1 LQGGD
6 ESVVIQ
12 ASPVNV
18 LPQTFF
24 RDAADGRGFG
34 AARCTFWSRGV
45 LFFAVV
51 MAATCLCADAIA
63 DPLADARALAT
74 AHQGLRIMRVSGTSM
89 EPFFTDGAVVV
100 VRPLAFNRLEAGMLV
115 IYRNRFGETVAH
127 RLLTRTPN
135 GWRAKGQ
142 ANDKP
147 DSSLVTP
154 ANFIG
159 IVYATFNDVSPAVS
173 GIETVLAAPAR

>member
-1 LQGGD
+1 MKAFHSSALL
-6 ESVVIQ
+6 VFTAILA
-12 ASPVNV
+12 ASLLRAEP
-18 LPQTFF
+18 
-24 RDAADGRGFG
+24 A
-34 AARCTFWSRGV
+34 
-45 LFFAVV
+45 
-51 MAATCLCADAIA
+51 A

-100 VRPLAFNRLEAGMLV
+100 VRPLAFARLETGMLV

-127 RLLTRTPN
+127 RLVAHTAA

-147 DSSLVTP
+147 DSTIVTP
-154 ANFIG
+154 TNFIG
-159 IVYATFNDVSPAVS
+159 VVYATFNDTAPVLS
-173 GIETVLAAPAR
+173 GTPGVETVLAAPAR

>member
-1 LQGGD
+1 MKAFRSSSLFLFT
-6 ESVVIQ
+6 VFAA
-12 ASPVNV
+12 ASLLRAEP
-18 LPQTFF
+18 
-24 RDAADGRGFG
+24 A
-34 AARCTFWSRGV
+34 
-45 LFFAVV
+45 
-51 MAATCLCADAIA
+51 A

-74 AHQGLRIMRVSGTSM
+74 AHQGLRIMRISGTSM

-100 VRPLAFNRLEAGMLV
+100 VRPLAFARLETGMLV

-127 RLLTRTPN
+127 RLVVHAAE

-147 DSSLVTP
+147 DSTLVTP

-159 IVYATFNDVSPAVS
+159 VVYATFNTALPASS
-173 GIETVLAAPAR
+173 GAAGLETVLAAPAR